1 MITLILDQLSLIPT
15 DDPSLL
21 ILEEMSDY
29 VTGYECIQNAIAD
42 ETDLTVYIRNK
53 TIGHWLENMAS
64 RYPAGA
70 FTFTEMDARSYLTQK
85 WGISIPEFVANEDIV
100 SCGILDLDI
109 APRQGD
115 SFENIILE
123 YFYDP
128 VFTKTVF
135 SPAKLVELVNSYE
148 ETAWEEN
155 SANKLVYIIYQK
167 RLMEWRTKEKDK
179 DAIRVIEMIES
190 DMPGLRDDLI
200 RYKILRHYK
209 ELGIKILGSQFTQ
222 FSSLKPIL
230 HDLEFEEE
238 KYPEIIQQIEYYLN
252 DLETPD
258 TEEEF
263 LVYVRNLSGKLVLE
277 FDKVESFL
285 KTRPELATEKTIG
298 ELKRLFYPIN
308 NRIGRQLERLNL
320 LLKPEEP
327 GEPDPSWRFDE
338 MMDWAV
344 NYYLPYFV
352 WADRN
357 DRIDDQLMRL
367 SDMYASWLY
376 SNWEAI
382 RANSKRLVC
391 NILPNNYDNFI
402 QGENKNVMI
411 VIDNLG
417 WRYVELLKAFFEN
430 AGFGLVKKKA
440 YVSMLPSTTE
450 ISKKC
455 LLAGEPTYNAIDNNQ
470 YVSIVEKGWVPFFK
484 DSAFQYVSDLKQL
497 EKTQDVVEHQTYV
510 VNYLPIDSTLHK
522 KEKELGIPHDEHIKT
537 LLSYLVNSIMVFIER
552 HNLQDDITIHIAS
565 DHGSTRIP
573 ERLPNGIDTKDI
585 KKFGLT
591 EVTHRY
597 AAMEP
602 EQFSVL
608 PDNLRED
615 CFFLARGIF
624 GNDLDYI
631 CARGG
636 NRFVTAEESQY
647 VHGGLSPE
655 ETIVPY
661 LQFRKLKASV
671 QHLTIFLK
679 QTTYRYRLETVEFE
693 IANPNDY
700 PVKDVIVEIVNSNVQ
715 SEPYRLDWLQEKRE
729 TSASMQMRF
738 KKGGH
743 KDDTENL
750 RFIVIYTCNGKQHR
764 SEEIR
769 LPITMKAMFEMKDS
783 SIFDD
788 WE

>member
-1 MITLILDQLSLIPT
+1 MITLVLDQLSLIPS

-21 ILEEMSDY
+21 ILEEISDY
-29 VTGYECIQNAIAD
+29 VAGYECIQNAIAD
-42 ETDLTVYIRNK
+42 ETDLTVYVRNR
-53 TIGHWLENMAS
+53 TIERWLENMVS

-70 FTFTEMDARSYLTQK
+70 FTFTQMDARSYLMQK
-85 WGISIPEFVANEDIV
+85 WGISIPEFVASEDIV

-135 SPAKLVELVNSYE
+135 SPAKLIELVNSYE
-148 ETAWEEN
+148 ETAWEDN
-155 SANKLVYIIYQK
+155 STNKLVYTIYQK
-167 RLMEWRTKEKDK
+167 RLMGWRNKEKNK

-190 DMPGLRDDLI
+190 DMPGLKDDLM
-200 RYKILRHYK
+200 RYKILQHYK
-209 ELGIKILGSQFTQ
+209 ELGIKILGAQFTR
-222 FSSLKPIL
+222 FSSFKPDL
-230 HDLEFEEE
+230 HDLEFEDERH
-238 KYPEIIQQIEYYLN
+238 PEIVQQIEYYLN
-252 DLETPD
+252 DLETPE
-258 TEEEF
+258 TEAGF
-263 LVYVRNLSGKLVLE
+263 LAYASNLSGKLVLE

-285 KTRPELATEKTIG
+285 KATPELATEKVIG
-298 ELKRLFYPIN
+298 ELKHLFYPIH
-308 NRIGRQLERLNL
+308 NRIGRRLEGLNL

-327 GEPDPSWRFDE
+327 GEPNPNWRFDE

-344 NYYLPYFV
+344 NSYLPYFV
-352 WADRN
+352 WADKN
-357 DRIDDQLMRL
+357 DGIDEQLLHL
-367 SDMYASWLY
+367 SDIYASWLY

-382 RANSKRLVC
+382 RANSKRLVY
-391 NILPNNYDNFI
+391 NILPNNYDDFI
-402 QGENKNVMI
+402 RGESKNVMF

-417 WRYVELLKAFFEN
+417 WRYVEVLKAFFEN
-430 AGFGLVKKKA
+430 AGFGLVKKKV

-455 LLAGEPTYNAIDNNQ
+455 LLAGAPTYNAIDSNQ

-484 DSAFQYVSDLKQL
+484 DSAFQYVSDLKKL
-497 EKTQDVVEHQTYV
+497 EKTPDAVEHQTYV

-537 LLSYLVNSIMVFIER
+537 LLSYLVKSTMAFIER
-552 HNLQDDITIHIAS
+552 NNLQDDITIHVTS

-573 ERLPNGIDTKDI
+573 ENLPNGIDTKDI

-591 EVTHRY
+591 TVTHRY
-597 AAMEP
+597 AALEP
-602 EQFSVL
+602 EQFNLL

-615 CFFLARGIF
+615 CFFLAREIF

-631 CARGG
+631 CARRG
-636 NRFVTAEESQY
+636 NRFGPTEDSQY

-671 QHLTIFLK
+671 QHLTILLK

-693 IANPNDY
+693 IANPNEY
-700 PVKDVIVEIVNSNVQ
+700 PVEDVIVEVMNSNVQ
-715 SEPYRLDWLQEKRE
+715 AEPYRLDWLQGKRK

-738 KKGGH
+738 KKAGH

-750 RFIVIYTCNGKQHR
+750 RFMVLYTCNGKQHR

-769 LPITMKAMFEMKDS
+769 LPITMKAMFEMKDP

>member
-1 MITLILDQLSLIPT
+1 MIAIISDELNLMPADEPGLI
-15 DDPSLL
+15 
-21 ILEEMSDY
+21 ILEQISDY
-29 VTGYECIQNAIAD
+29 LTGYEFIQNAIED
-42 ETDLTVYIRNK
+42 ETDLTVYIRNR
-53 TIGHWLENMAS
+53 TIGLWLRNMSS
-64 RYPAGA
+64 RYPTGTFA
-70 FTFTEMDARSYLTQK
+70 FTEMDARSHLIQK

-128 VFTKTVF
+128 VFTKTAF
-135 SPAKLVELVNSYE
+135 SPANLVELANSYE
-148 ETAWEEN
+148 EAAWEEN
-155 SANKLVYIIYQK
+155 SVNKLVYIIYQK

-179 DAIRVIEMIES
+179 NAIRVIEMIES
-190 DMPGLRDDLI
+190 DMPVLRDDLK
-200 RYKILRHYK
+200 RFKILRHYK
-209 ELGIKILGSQFTQ
+209 ELGMKILGSQFSR
-222 FSSLKPIL
+222 FSSLKPNL
-230 HDLEFEEE
+230 HGLEFEDE

-252 DLETPD
+252 DLEIPD
-258 TEEEF
+258 SEEEF
-263 LVYVRNLSGKLVLE
+263 LAYVSNLSGTLGLE

-285 KTRPELATEKTIG
+285 KTKPELATEKTIQ
-298 ELKRLFYPIN
+298 ELKRLFFPIH
-308 NRIGRQLERLNL
+308 NRIGRRLERLNL

-327 GEPDPSWRFDE
+327 AKPDPNWQFEE

-344 NYYLPYFV
+344 NCYLPYFA

-357 DRIDDQLMRL
+357 DRIDEPLMHL

-376 SNWEAI
+376 SNWEAV
-382 RANSKRLVC
+382 RANSKRLVY
-391 NILPNNYDNFI
+391 NILPGNYDDFV
-402 QGENKNVMI
+402 QGESENVMI

-417 WRYVELLKAFFEN
+417 WRYVDVLKAFFEN
-430 AGFGLVKKKA
+430 AGFNLVKKKS
-440 YVSMLPSTTE
+440 YVSMLPSNTE

-455 LLAGEPTYNAIDNNQ
+455 LLAGVPTYNEIDNSQ

-484 DSAFQYVSDLKQL
+484 DSAFQYISDLKKL
-497 EKTQDVVEHQTYV
+497 ENPPDVVEHQTYV
-510 VNYLPIDSTLHK
+510 VNYLPIDSALHK
-522 KEKELGIPHDEHIKT
+522 KEKELGVPHDEHIKM
-537 LLSYLVNSIMVFIER
+537 LLSYLVKSITGFIER
-552 HNLQDDITIHIAS
+552 HNLQDDITIHVTS

-573 ERLPNGIDTKDI
+573 ESLLNGIDTKDV

-597 AAMEP
+597 AALEP
-602 EQFSVL
+602 EQFSAL
-608 PDNLRED
+608 PDNLKED
-615 CFFLARGIF
+615 CFFLAREIF
-624 GNDLDYI
+624 GNELDYI
-631 CARGG
+631 CARRG
-636 NRFVTAEESQY
+636 NRFVPTEGSQY

-671 QHLTIFLK
+671 QHPTILLK

-700 PVKDVIVEIVNSNVQ
+700 PVEDVIVEVVNSNVQ
-715 SEPYRLDWLQEKRE
+715 SEPYRLDWLQGKKK

-738 KKGGH
+738 KKVGH
-743 KDDTENL
+743 KGDTENL
-750 RFIVIYTCNGKQHR
+750 RFMVLYTCNGKQHQT
-764 SEEIR
+764 EEMR

-788 WE
+788 WD